1 MCGFDLYGRAVPRI
15 ACFYGIVI
23 TMYYEEHGVPH
34 FHVHYAEHDSLIA
47 IETLEIL
54 GGSLPRRA
62 LVLVRKW
69 AALHRDEL
77 RANWERARDEDPLA
91 SIDPLP

>member
-1 MCGFDLYGRAVPRI
+1 MPRI
-15 ACFYGIVI
+15 ASFYGIVI

-34 FHVHYAEHDSLIA
+34 FHAHYAEHDASIS
-47 IETLEIL
+47 IDTLKVL

-62 LVLVRKW
+62 CFLVWRS
-69 AALHRDEL
+69 AMLHRDEL
-77 RANWERARDEDPLA
+77 YANWERARRDNPLA